1 MFLINWEENIEFL
14 SEIEADSD
22 IKLSFKLDMLS
33 ELKYVSF
40 SLTFVVEPIPLSSD
54 LSSFLNELDK
64 ILSFIV
70 LIVGWLI
77 LLELVIE
84 SEINVLYFVSI
95 LESSIPEVEYDWL
108 PFKSLFSFDNISE
121 NVLSLVSENSLLSEF
136 NIVLD
141 SFGSLFIYEFVSGTL
156 SKPELFSSSLFI
168 ILELEDD
175 FSSFIIESE
184 INVELYVLIFVL
196 ILESVSSIP
205 KELLFNFSLV
215 LDDISE
221 NVLSLFNILL
231 LLIYVLSK
239 GSLEIESDF
248 LL

>member
-1 MFLINWEENIEFL
+1 MFLINLEENIEFL